1 MNTRE
6 ALAVLAKHRGD
17 AIVVCALGMAA
28 NEWWAVTQSEDS
40 FYMHGGMGFAASFAL
55 GLATALPEVPVWV
68 LNSDGS
74 LSMNL
79 GCLLTEAGQQP
90 QNLKHF
96 VVDNQRYQT
105 VDTMPMVNQD
115 NSDYAMIAKG
125 AGIRQVATIDNLA
138 DFFASNRMAFQR
150 VITSSTD
157 ESIKAYERLVTV
169 DKVHILLG
177 PYSSPITV
185 QASTVAE
192 KHGIPMIAL
201 EANSTAIYTRGFKW
215 LVGVIDDG
223 PKWSH
228 HYFDMLK
235 AEGRVKTMAIVIQET
250 GHTKEAGGGAVAK
263 AKAVGINVVV
273 EESAPARPVDYTP
286 IIAKMKAANP
296 DVVFVAGFPAF
307 NVAFYKQALEQGLNP
322 REYHVIHHGSAFRK
336 AVGEAEANLVIGENY
351 WMPGIKKGNWQM
363 FEEMLQKTGIKVE
376 DYPWAGIRMF
386 GLDALKATLE
396 KAGSLDREKLM
407 AAAWTLDIETISGR
421 LRFQK
426 KGEAPNPNAQGQG
439 TLNPFPTQIQEGKYV
454 TLWPQDFATGK
465 HVYPRGAR

>member
-1 MNTRE
+1 MLTRRWVGWVAAGLL
-6 ALAVLAKHRGD
+6 ALTAAMGATPAAGQESILVGASLAMSGPFAEEVGPFKKLMESWADMINAKGG
-17 AIVVCALGMAA
+17 IKLGAR
-28 NEWWAVTQSEDS
+28 N
-40 FYMHGGMGFAASFAL
+40 
-55 GLATALPEVPVWV
+55 VPV
-68 LNSDGS
+68 
-74 LSMNL
+74 
-79 GCLLTEAGQQP
+79 
-90 QNLKHF
+90 KF
-96 VVDNQRYQT
+96 VIHD
-105 VDTMPMVNQD
+105 D
-115 NSDYAMIAKG
+115 
-125 AGIRQVATIDNLA
+125 
-138 DFFASNRMAFQR
+138 ASKP
-150 VITSSTD
+150 D
-157 ESIKAYERLVTV
+157 ESVKVYERLVTV

-201 EANSTAIYTRGFKW
+201 EANSTAIFTRGFKW

-235 AEGRVKTMAIVIQET
+235 AEGKVKTMAIVIQET

-273 EESAPARPVDYTP
+273 EESAPARPVDFTP

-296 DVVFVAGFPAF
+296 DLVFVAGFPAF

-336 AVGEAEANLVIGENY
+336 AVGEAQANLVIGENY

-363 FEEMLQKTGIKVE
+363 FEDMLQKTGIKVE

-407 AAAWTLDIETISGR
+407 AAAWTVDIETISGR

-426 KGEAPNPNAQGQG
+426 KGEAPNPNAEGQG
-439 TLNPFPTQIQEGKYV
+439 TMNPFPTQIQEGKYI

-465 HVYPRGAR
+465 HVFPRGAR

>member
-1 MNTRE
+1 MLTRRWVGWV
-6 ALAVLAKHRGD
+6 AAGLLAVT
-17 AIVVCALGMAA
+17 AA
-28 NEWWAVTQSEDS
+28 
-40 FYMHGGMGFAASFAL
+40 MGPAPAAAQESILVGA
-55 GLATALPEVPVWV
+55 
-68 LNSDGS
+68 S
-74 LSMNL
+74 LSMSGPFAEEVGPFKKL
-79 GCLLTEAGQQP
+79 M
-90 QNLKHF
+90 
-96 VVDNQRYQT
+96 
-105 VDTMPMVNQD
+105 DTW
-115 NSDYAMIAKG
+115 AEMINAKG
-125 AGIRQVATIDNLA
+125 GIKLGNRNVPIKFIIHD
-138 DFFASNRMAFQR
+138 DASKP
-150 VITSSTD
+150 D

-336 AVGEAEANLVIGENY
+336 AVGEAQANLVIGENY

>member
-1 MNTRE
+1 MLTRRWVGWG
-6 ALAVLAKHRGD
+6 AAGLLAV
-17 AIVVCALGMAA
+17 AA
-28 NEWWAVTQSEDS
+28 
-40 FYMHGGMGFAASFAL
+40 GMGPAPAAAQESILVGA
-55 GLATALPEVPVWV
+55 
-68 LNSDGS
+68 S
-74 LSMNL
+74 LSMSGPFAEEVGPFKKL
-79 GCLLTEAGQQP
+79 M
-90 QNLKHF
+90 
-96 VVDNQRYQT
+96 
-105 VDTMPMVNQD
+105 DTWAD
-115 NSDYAMIAKG
+115 MINAKG
-125 AGIRQVATIDNLA
+125 GVKLGNRNVPIKFIIHD
-138 DFFASNRMAFQR
+138 DASKP
-150 VITSSTD
+150 D

-235 AEGRVKTMAIVIQET
+235 AEGKVKTMAIVIQET

-296 DVVFVAGFPAF
+296 DLVFVAGFPAF

-336 AVGEAEANLVIGENY
+336 AVGEAQANLVIGENY

-396 KAGSLDREKLM
+396 KAGSLDRERLM
-407 AAAWTLDIETISGR
+407 AAAWTVDTETISGR

-439 TLNPFPTQIQEGKYV
+439 TLNPFPTQIQDGKYV

-465 HVYPRGAR
+465 HVFPRGAR

>member
-1 MNTRE
+1 MLTRRWVGWV
-6 ALAVLAKHRGD
+6 AAGLLAVT
-17 AIVVCALGMAA
+17 AA
-28 NEWWAVTQSEDS
+28 
-40 FYMHGGMGFAASFAL
+40 MGPAPAAAQESILVGA
-55 GLATALPEVPVWV
+55 
-68 LNSDGS
+68 S
-74 LSMNL
+74 LSMSGPFAEEVGPFKKL
-79 GCLLTEAGQQP
+79 M
-90 QNLKHF
+90 
-96 VVDNQRYQT
+96 
-105 VDTMPMVNQD
+105 DTW
-115 NSDYAMIAKG
+115 AEMINAKG
-125 AGIRQVATIDNLA
+125 GIKLGNRNVPIKFIIHD
-138 DFFASNRMAFQR
+138 DASKP
-150 VITSSTD
+150 D

-263 AKAVGINVVV
+263 AKAVGINMVV

-336 AVGEAEANLVIGENY
+336 AVGEAQANLVIGENY

-407 AAAWTLDIETISGR
+407 AAAKSIDIETISGR

-426 KGEAPNPNAQGQG
+426 KGEAPNPNAEGQG

-454 TLWPQDFATGK
+454 TLWPPDFATGK
-465 HVYPRGAR
+465 HIFPRGAR